1 MSEEDKKDPY
11 HFYPK
16 ELRTENFSADNFRA
30 LLPYV
35 LEDEKV
41 YRRSEC
47 IRLAVTL
54 HEKITGIKVNQST
67 EQLGNKI
74 KKVFSQSKDLFQ
86 SSKYVHG
93 GWMYVGPSY
102 LGEPQTIG
110 LEIDDTTDT
119 SGSNESSSFVTTRK
133 TIEPSLTIRKTIEAS
148 SAGEQTLYVW
158 WHPESEQLAK
168 LEGRT
173 EWAMKIGSHS
183 GRNVENRI
191 QDYKTSIPYK
201 PILGLLVHCKKAI
214 TVEKI
219 LHTVLRNKGKRIDEM
234 GSEWFLTSVSEIED
248 ILEFNHFI

>member
-11 HFYPK
+11 HFYPT

-35 LEDEKV
+35 LENEKV

-47 IRLAVTL
+47 IRLVVTL
-54 HEKITGIKVNQST
+54 HEKITGIKVNQSI

-74 KKVFSQSKDLFQ
+74 KGVFARSKNLFQ
-86 SSKYVHG
+86 SSNNVHG

-102 LGEPQTIG
+102 LGESPPID
-110 LEIDDTTDT
+110 EKNDDTTDT
-119 SGSNESSSFVTTRK
+119 SGSNESSSFVTV
-133 TIEPSLTIRKTIEAS
+133 RKTIEAI

-158 WHPESEQLAK
+158 WHPESEKLAE

-173 EWAMKIGSHS
+173 EWAMKIGFHS

-191 QDYKTSIPYK
+191 EDYKTSIPYK
-201 PILGLLVHCKKAI
+201 PIFGLLVHCKKAI
-214 TVEKI
+214 NVEKT
-219 LHTVLRNKGKRIDEM
+219 LHTVLRNRGKLIDEM
-234 GSEWFLTSVSEIED
+234 GTEWFLTSVSEIEE
-248 ILEFNHFI
+248 ILEFNHLI